1 MMIWGILGVEKP
13 IDMGNMGNNTNYM
26 TDIEVFKVQH
36 SIWYDM
42 GNYGLNFT
50 SKMGAEI

>member
-36 SIWYDM
+36 SIW
-42 GNYGLNFT
+42 
-50 SKMGAEI
+50 